1 MKKQQY
7 QLMRSFLKD
16 KFFISTIYRESSC
29 LGAGWYF
36 ETMAWE
42 WNKETQKKGSIIK
55 IDESYSE
62 ETAINTHCLIVSK
75 LNKTLCKP
83 TQ

>member
-1 MKKQQY
+1 MEKQQY

-29 LGAGWYF
+29 LDGGWYF

-42 WNKETQKKGSIIK
+42 WNKETQQRGSIVE

-62 ETAINTHCLIVSK
+62 QTAIHIHCLMVSK
-75 LNKTLCKP
+75 LNETL
-83 TQ
+83 